1 MPINKTETIARIAQM
16 LITSAEDELMDLVED
31 VMEDEAAKGVKP
43 TSARMD
49 QIETDLVRE
58 VLLAMT
64 KKVNEAEVLHQN
76 APREPGF

>member
-31 VMEDEAAKGVKP
+31 VMEDEAAKGTKP

-76 APREPGF
+76 ALREPGF